1 MGALLLPV
9 GSAVAVGT
17 GVLALVHGLRSLKLQ
32 RVLQDTP
39 TAKVRSLAMGLV
51 ELQGAVRGRSRTC
64 APFSGRDCVW
74 WEVVV
79 QTLRQ
84 SNKGGRQW
92 NTVHRERSGNPFYV
106 DDGTGTALVYP
117 QDAQV
122 SAGDLISEETGG
134 FGVPEP
140 YASYMHDRH
149 LGLRQLYAMGPMR
162 FQERV
167 LEEGRT
173 VFVLGRAN
181 PKPHA
186 VDISMDGCNR
196 CVGARHV
203 RAAWRSKGAP
213 GVPDRD
219 RSEKKAGT
227 WSTGTRLPVGGRRAP
242 LWFDG
247 ADEARDGLRGRE
259 QGAGTWKGDTMHP
272 WQRVLWW

>member
-17 GVLALVHGLRSLKLQ
+17 GVLAFVHGLRSLKLQ
-32 RVLQDTP
+32 RVLEDTP

-51 ELQGAVRGRSRTC
+51 ELQGAVRGRSRTN

-79 QTLRQ
+79 QTVRQ
-84 SNKGGRQW
+84 SNKGGKQW
-92 NTVHRERSGNPFYV
+92 STVHREVSGNPFYI

-122 SAGDLISEETGG
+122 SAGHVISEETGG
-134 FGVPEP
+134 LGVPEP
-140 YASYMHDRH
+140 YASYMSDRH
-149 LGLRQLYAMGPMR
+149 LGLRQLYAIGPMR

-186 VDISMDGCNR
+186 VDISMDEEALQATGTDA
-196 CVGARHV
+196 VGARRV
-203 RAAWRSKGAP
+203 REVDGHCMAVIRKGPRDPAFLIS
-213 GVPDRD
+213 D
-219 RSEKKAGT
+219 RSEKSMTTEYGLHAFAG
-227 WSTGTRLPVGGRRAP
+227 LVGGP
-242 LWFDG
+242 LITLIGLWFLM
-247 ADEARDGLRGRE
+247 ELMKRGGFS
-259 QGAGTWKGDTMHP
+259 QPH
-272 WQRVLWW
+272 